1 MEQKWWKSY
10 LSPDGRSLDL
20 RGKELTSL
28 EGLALSR
35 KLREL
40 YLGGTKLTSLEGVTL
55 PQGLWK
61 LDLRRTALT
70 SLAGVD
76 LPQGLQELYL
86 GDTKLTSLKDVTL
99 PQELRRL
106 YLNDTK
112 LTSLKDVAL
121 PQELQELYLTRTKLT
136 SLEGVSLPQDLQ
148 RLDLDDTEL
157 TSLEGVTLPQG
168 LQVLNLSR
176 TKLTSLEGVS
186 LPQGLQHLFLGG
198 TELTN
203 LDGVTLPQGLQWLDL
218 SRTKLTSLD
227 RVDLPQ
233 GLQLLE
239 LSRTGLTRLPESIR
253 RLKDL
258 HILDLT
264 RSNLET
270 LPDWL
275 PELGL
280 PFLTAPFG
288 EGIRLFETTVKGV
301 DMSIFDQSQEDILRW
316 FEARKKQDD
325 APLNE
330 IKVVFLGNG
339 DVGKTHTIAR
349 LMKDGAKPDESFT
362 GESTPGIAIS
372 DKTYK
377 ISGQDIRV
385 HFWDFGGQEILYAMH
400 RMFMTDRTIYVILV
414 DARNNNRGAQAKE
427 WLDTV
432 KSFAREAP
440 IVLVVNKTDQN
451 PAVDLDKRGL
461 MEKYP
466 NLRDVIY
473 MSAKKMGKQEFNKT
487 FTAVL
492 RDMIGKSDVPKMK
505 WPKNWKKV
513 KDALQSMKDPYIRG
527 GKYEEICRD
536 CGVEKDGESLLNW
549 CNDLGVCF
557 RREDKRLKDYVI
569 LRPEW
574 ITNAVYTIIFN
585 KRDAV
590 HNGLISWEDIFDLLT
605 SPGSRQVL
613 KNIDYTW
620 QDMEYV
626 LGVIRHFHL
635 SYQFKGEEKEFFPM
649 LCREDSS
656 PVVPGYANAPDTLE
670 FHVEFEYLPN
680 NILHRLMV
688 ERYAELDQDNVWLTG
703 ARFLQP
709 DAGLSAVV
717 IIEDKKLKLYVRTE
731 NPLHPAN
738 TYLSVISG
746 TIDRICKDLNLEVS
760 SKWLIY
766 KVGGRQH
773 PFDYE
778 ELLQMLDDGEETAYA
793 SSLDR
798 PYRKPRIEEVLKQ
811 LAPAEVT
818 EQERLVWQLVQLC
831 ADMQADSLYWE
842 KKENIRNTY
851 LRNGLNHM
859 EYIVRD
865 QTLRGIS
872 GTGSAEGELDLDIRK
887 FDNIPW
893 TICEA
898 LRVKGVEKASWDDHL
913 NRLLKNYNSNGLR
926 FLIQVTYVDSTRQR
940 FMEIVKDFKD
950 HVRMYAPEGFRVA
963 TNSFHYYS
971 AEPWKNYQFIR
982 TSRCEYRCGDYQPT
996 VYHIFVRMGE

>member
-1 MEQKWWKSY
+1 M
-10 LSPDGRSLDL
+10 
-20 RGKELTSL
+20 
-28 EGLALSR
+28 
-35 KLREL
+35 
-40 YLGGTKLTSLEGVTL
+40 
-55 PQGLWK
+55 
-61 LDLRRTALT
+61 
-70 SLAGVD
+70 
-76 LPQGLQELYL
+76 
-86 GDTKLTSLKDVTL
+86 
-99 PQELRRL
+99 
-106 YLNDTK
+106 
-112 LTSLKDVAL
+112 
-121 PQELQELYLTRTKLT
+121 
-136 SLEGVSLPQDLQ
+136 
-148 RLDLDDTEL
+148 
-157 TSLEGVTLPQG
+157 
-168 LQVLNLSR
+168 
-176 TKLTSLEGVS
+176 
-186 LPQGLQHLFLGG
+186 
-198 TELTN
+198 
-203 LDGVTLPQGLQWLDL
+203 
-218 SRTKLTSLD
+218 
-227 RVDLPQ
+227 
-233 GLQLLE
+233 
-239 LSRTGLTRLPESIR
+239 
-253 RLKDL
+253 
-258 HILDLT
+258 
-264 RSNLET
+264 
-270 LPDWL
+270 
-275 PELGL
+275 
-280 PFLTAPFG
+280 
-288 EGIRLFETTVKGV
+288 
-301 DMSIFDQSQEDILRW
+301 
-316 FEARKKQDD
+316 
-325 APLNE
+325 
-330 IKVVFLGNG
+330 
-339 DVGKTHTIAR
+339 
-349 LMKDGAKPDESFT
+349 
-362 GESTPGIAIS
+362 
-372 DKTYK
+372 
-377 ISGQDIRV
+377 
-385 HFWDFGGQEILYAMH
+385 
-400 RMFMTDRTIYVILV
+400 
-414 DARNNNRGAQAKE
+414 
-427 WLDTV
+427 
-432 KSFAREAP
+432 
-440 IVLVVNKTDQN
+440 
-451 PAVDLDKRGL
+451 
-461 MEKYP
+461 
-466 NLRDVIY
+466 
-473 MSAKKMGKQEFNKT
+473 
-487 FTAVL
+487 
-492 RDMIGKSDVPKMK
+492 
-505 WPKNWKKV
+505 
-513 KDALQSMKDPYIRG
+513 
-527 GKYEEICRD
+527 
-536 CGVEKDGESLLNW
+536 EKDGESLLNW

-703 ARFLQP
+703 ARFRQP

-842 KKENIRNTY
+842 KKENNRNTY

-898 LRVKGVEKASWDDHL
+898 LRVKGVEKVNWNDHL

-940 FMEIVKDFKD
+940 FKEIVKDFKD

-982 TSRCEYRCGDYQPT
+982 TTRCEYRCGDYQPT